1 MHAYKDMYICMYEPY
16 YKKIR
21 ILTSQNLANWLVIF
35 AGINSLWRKV
45 VAAIHI
51 IAMKYI
57 GII

>member
-1 MHAYKDMYICMYEPY
+1 MRTKIRMYICMYEPY

-35 AGINSLWRKV
+35 AGINSLWRKA

-51 IAMKYI
+51 IAI
-57 GII
+57 